1 MLENYLAYIRKS
13 MWDNKWHLC
22 IDLPHVKPSGVVHY
36 IPFITISYG
45 YRTEVEAIKSAKK
58 DISKIEFSEDFAKL
72 NKISTEKIHIISTF
86 STNNDCSKRFIIN
99 SALKKQMKVSD
110 FDFELPNELIASH
123 PLSCRDASRML
134 VLESKISDK
143 HITDFV
149 SFLRPGMSLF
159 LIIRGLFPRALT
171 RWQMTEQNTKLHCIQ
186 KQMMDGWALRRN
198 SRNYKSAKS

>member
-1 MLENYLAYIRKS
+1 MPEIIKKEKRTNKSNWTDAQWIGYLKIRKKELPELKKIMLENYLAYIRKS

-99 SALKKQMKVSD
+99 SALK
-110 FDFELPNELIASH
+110 
-123 PLSCRDASRML
+123 SR
-134 VLESKISDK
+134 
-143 HITDFV
+143 
-149 SFLRPGMSLF
+149 
-159 LIIRGLFPRALT
+159 
-171 RWQMTEQNTKLHCIQ
+171 
-186 KQMMDGWALRRN
+186 
-198 SRNYKSAKS
+198 